1 MKKSSEVM
9 FVNEKSYSELMKIGA
24 MKRTRVKENYVQDLY
39 IEMLLSEIQLTVEKE
54 KLLQK
59 IDMAID
65 SRDKKSFHLLS
76 SELKKINKRF
86 GT

>member
-1 MKKSSEVM
+1 MK
-9 FVNEKSYSELMKIGA
+9 EKSYGELMKIAA
-24 MKRTRVKENYVQDLY
+24 MKRNEKRETFVQDLY

-59 IDMAID
+59 IDAAID
-65 SRDKKSFHLLS
+65 HRDKKSFLLLTGQ
-76 SELKKINKRF
+76 LKEINKRF